1 MYLMSQ
7 LRAESL
13 SLQLQ
18 SLDSMPW
25 CSKLLQYG
33 SIHDHGP
40 SKMAQLPV
48 PHQSYT
54 EIYSFLVWHLVVSIA
69 MTYSSICRISNHLTL
84 LPSCCSDI
92 SWRGFFF
99 SPMVPWVC
107 HRQSVGYHS
116 NVSRIQ
122 VLAVEYNIL
131 STHYQICNWWG
142 FFHLYHME
150 MLLPTR
156 LYLILCRILCR
167 FIEVFTFTNFNYLFF
182 I

>member
-1 MYLMSQ
+1 MYLMIQ

-18 SLDSMPW
+18 SLDSIYNAQCYSNMAAYMTMVLQRWPNRQYHIRVTLK
-25 CSKLLQYG
+25 STLLWFD
-33 SIHDHGP
+33 I
-40 SKMAQLPV
+40 
-48 PHQSYT
+48 
-54 EIYSFLVWHLVVSIA
+54 VVASVA
-69 MTYSSICRISNHLTL
+69 MTYSSACRISNHSTL

-92 SWRGFFF
+92 SWRGFF
-99 SPMVPWVC
+99 SPVVPWVC
-107 HRQSVGYHS
+107 HRQSVGYYQDI
-116 NVSRIQ
+116 SRIQ
-122 VLAVEYNIL
+122 VLAVGHNIL